1 MTVCDMFPFH
11 AKYFRLKPREN
22 CVDVPKEVCV
32 RMRTNPR
39 KVKKPV
45 IKKWCYTPTEES
57 GLSTDD
63 NADADIDAETES
75 ATDEA
80 DGDDVEADETESDE
94 TDDVTDS
101 EETDYDDTGDQDDEA
116 TDADETEAAAA
127 DGEALFNLRSTPLGA
142 GRFKNRK
149 SRLLL

>member
-1 MTVCDMFPFH
+1 
-11 AKYFRLKPREN
+11 
-22 CVDVPKEVCV
+22 
-32 RMRTNPR
+32 MRKNPR

-63 NADADIDAETES
+63 NADDDVDNDAETES

-80 DGDDVEADETESDE
+80 DGDDVAAGSDSDE
-94 TDDVTDS
+94 TDDVTDT
-101 EETDYDDTGDQDDEA
+101 EETDYDNTGDQDDEA

>member
-1 MTVCDMFPFH
+1 
-11 AKYFRLKPREN
+11 
-22 CVDVPKEVCV
+22 
-32 RMRTNPR
+32 MRTNPR

-57 GLSTDD
+57 GLSTDA
-63 NADADIDAETES
+63 NADNDAETES

-80 DGDDVEADETESDE
+80 DGDDGVEADETESDE
-94 TDDVTDS
+94 TDDVTNS
-101 EETDYDDTGDQDDEA
+101 EETDNDDTGDLDDEA

>member
-1 MTVCDMFPFH
+1 
-11 AKYFRLKPREN
+11 
-22 CVDVPKEVCV
+22 
-32 RMRTNPR
+32 MRTNPR

-63 NADADIDAETES
+63 NADAETES

-80 DGDDVEADETESDE
+80 DGDGVEADETESDE

-101 EETDYDDTGDQDDEA
+101 EETDYDNTGDQDDEA
-116 TDADETEAAAA
+116 TAADETEAAAA